1 MKRVTLLFCLLIT
14 SLGFSQA
21 VVLEDFEGTSIV
33 AFANGGGTIMIVD
46 DPETGGTNGN
56 VLEIVTAAS
65 QAPWQQAEITF
76 QENYMDLTTTKT
88 VTVDVYSETA
98 FSMLARASAA
108 TDPNVVDSAAD
119 ASHTGSGW
127 ETLTFDFSDPR
138 DGLPVAAGVYGKIFL
153 FNNWNVSVTNP
164 NTGGLGFWDCTLPAG
179 GNPCPSRLSYVDN
192 ITAVAS
198 EAPPG
203 PVPPSTPAPTP
214 PNYTSHLA
222 LQSNIT
228 DTGSFTNYWEA
239 NDYFGSAPAF
249 IDLDESSNLNSAIRL
264 DLSIGWGG
272 GQTADGI
279 LETTDVSAFD
289 TVHLDYFIPS
299 AIDPGVNGHQ
309 FYLDI
314 ISRTGEINTE
324 AFYGV
329 GITVGPGN
337 TESGVVDEV
346 MVFDQWA
353 SLDIPMAV
361 LVAKGFDSSNFF
373 QFKIGAQSDI
383 RTQLGYFD
391 NLYFYDSTTLGTDEF
406 TSVDFKVFPNPT
418 KNTWNIK
425 SKTTISAIS
434 VYDILGKQVFK
445 ADPNASEFSIGASQL
460 NDGIYMAKIIS
471 NTGSK
476 TIKLVKN

>member
-1 MKRVTLLFCLLIT
+1 VPF
-14 SLGFSQA
+14 
-21 VVLEDFEGTSIV
+21 
-33 AFANGGGTIMIVD
+33 
-46 DPETGGTNGN
+46 
-56 VLEIVTAAS
+56 
-65 QAPWQQAEITF
+65 
-76 QENYMDLTTTKT
+76 
-88 VTVDVYSETA
+88 
-98 FSMLARASAA
+98 
-108 TDPNVVDSAAD
+108 
-119 ASHTGSGW
+119 
-127 ETLTFDFSDPR
+127 
-138 DGLPVAAGVYGKIFL
+138 
-153 FNNWNVSVTNP
+153 
-164 NTGGLGFWDCTLPAG
+164 
-179 GNPCPSRLSYVDN
+179 
-192 ITAVAS
+192 

-203 PVPPSTPAPTP
+203 PVPPATPAPIP

-249 IDLDESSNLNSAIRL
+249 IDLDESSNVDIAIQL

-272 GQTADGI
+272 GQTADGV
-279 LETTDVSAFD
+279 LETTDVSAYD

-299 AIDPGVNGHQ
+299 DIDPGVNGHQ

-314 ISRTGEINTE
+314 ISRTGETNTE

-346 MVFDQWA
+346 MIFDQWA

-361 LVAKGFDSSNFF
+361 LIAKGFDPSNFF

-391 NLYFYDSTTLGTDEF
+391 NLYFYDSTALSTNEF
-406 TSVDFKVFPNPT
+406 TSTEFKVFPNPT
-418 KNTWNIK
+418 RNNWIIK
-425 SKTTISAIS
+425 SSTTISAIS
-434 VYDILGKQVFK
+434 VFDILGKEVFK
-445 ADPNASEFSIGASQL
+445 AVPNTNEFSISASEL
-460 NDGIYMAKIIS
+460 HEGIYMAKITS
-471 NTGSK
+471 NIGSK